1 MDDVTGRSCLGCG
14 PQEEFY
20 GCADVSIGRER
31 STEDLRSPNSDH
43 QLQSSDRNGSND
55 DHDDNDVT
63 DYVGGYNDNDVIVVP
78 SDFSP
83 TQSSG
88 IPKWRNNRIPSKLT
102 QSTLTSSNMTSL
114 TSDAIGLVSADR
126 SPTSGDV
133 SPTTSVAILS
143 SGLISDANVFLGDDS
158 QGGASTPSPAAP
170 EVKPSD
176 WTHVVID
183 GQLYNVGIHSVSGQA
198 PASFGSDRPLESV
211 TVDAKTVFVF
221 PKWFVIKDEIT
232 KAIVLFERELIEK
245 FMRNETQTPEGNSKQ
260 SKNWDQV
267 SGDAAEGGEA
277 DWSSVTDDFNQLKIR
292 NPESET
298 NSEDIHPKTANRLV
312 GRELSNDGGS
322 FPYLVEEVGRDG
334 DGMQVQDSDRQF
346 TTPPAPSPPQATP
359 STAKQTIASTVDYSN
374 LLHRILS
381 RRLERSPQRSS
392 QRSRTEEQSA
402 NGREA
407 NRPTRK

>member
-20 GCADVSIGRER
+20 GCADVSIGREQ
-31 STEDLRSPNSDH
+31 SSGDLRSRSDH
-43 QLQSSDRNGSND
+43 QLQSSHTNGSND

-63 DYVGGYNDNDVIVVP
+63 DYVSGYNDNDVIVVP
-78 SDFSP
+78 SDFLP
-83 TQSSG
+83 TQSTG
-88 IPKWRNNRIPSKLT
+88 IRKWRNNRIPSKLT
-102 QSTLTSSNMTSL
+102 QSTLTSSNMTSS

-126 SPTSGDV
+126 STTSGGV
-133 SPTTSVAILS
+133 SPTTSAAVLS
-143 SGLISDANVFLGDDS
+143 SYFSDANVFLGDS
-158 QGGASTPSPAAP
+158 QGGASTRSPAAP

-176 WTHVVID
+176 WTQVVID

-221 PKWFVIKDEIT
+221 PKWFVIKDEIMKT
-232 KAIVLFERELIEK
+232 IVLFEKELVEK
-245 FMRNETQTPEGNSKQ
+245 FIRNETPETPEGNSKQ
-260 SKNWDQV
+260 SKNADQV
-267 SGDAAEGGEA
+267 SGDAMEGGEA
-277 DWSSVTDDFNQLKIR
+277 DWSNVTDDLNQLKIR
-292 NPESET
+292 NLESET
-298 NSEDIHPKTANRLV
+298 KSENIHPMTANRLI
-312 GRELSNDGGS
+312 GRELSNDDGP

-346 TTPPAPSPPQATP
+346 TTPPAPSPLQATP

-381 RRLERSPQRSS
+381 RRLERSSK
-392 QRSRTEEQSA
+392 RSRTEEQSA
-402 NGREA
+402 NGREE
-407 NRPTRK
+407 NTRK